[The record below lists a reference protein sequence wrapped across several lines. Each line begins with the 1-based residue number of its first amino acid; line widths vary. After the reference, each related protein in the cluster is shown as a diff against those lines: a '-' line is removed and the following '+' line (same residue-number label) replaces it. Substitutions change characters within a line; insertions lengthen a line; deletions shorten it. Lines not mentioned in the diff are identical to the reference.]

1 MNNSFFFSS
10 PLSFLHWLFCCLS
23 HNFHELA
30 QKHNGPGPKK
40 TSSLEIKES
49 KSLGV
54 YVKGLHEVVVE
65 DENKILELMN
75 QGIYIFYFHNNLFT
89 T

>member
-1 MNNSFFFSS
+1 MLVCFVV
-10 PLSFLHWLFCCLS
+10 S

-75 QGIYIFYFHNNLFT
+75 QGSIYIFYFTIIYLLLNSVILGT
-89 T
+89 DIY